1 MRRAFRSLRR
11 SPGLVIVSVLSL
23 GLGLGVNL
31 TLFTAIGAVFF
42 FEATVADPERV
53 VAIQPGNSNQISYLN
68 YRDLLE
74 SGVFESAAGHRRVT
88 LTLRSDTAPER
99 IEGLAVTPNFF
110 EFIAVPMA
118 LGRQFS
124 AVEAAPERQARVAV
138 LSHPYWQR
146 RFAGDPR
153 VIGRTL
159 TLNGESFA
167 VIGVLPDIRPV
178 TMFQDPDVYVPVS
191 RLVLP
196 TIDDRNNGN
205 ALAVLARLREG
216 TTRDQARA
224 AMTAVNRQLEAAYPI
239 VNRDMGRTGHILPLR
254 GGELAGSSEQLLI
267 PAVLLALFGL
277 VLFSACA
284 NVAGLLLARAAD
296 RQREIAVRFALGAR
310 RAQVIR
316 LLLSESFALAILGT
330 LVGGLLSLWLTR
342 VLSVITLPDG
352 ARLNLAL
359 EPSLRMGLYA
369 VGLLAATGLL
379 CGIAPAMRNSTRSVT
394 SVMHSGTSLGV
405 TGRLWLRHTF
415 VVGQV
420 VASVILLALSS
431 LLLRSL
437 TRATAMDPG
446 FDMASGV
453 VARISVDAERYL
465 ADGGL
470 PLGERLVERVEQL
483 PSVQSASFAN
493 ILPLG
498 TDASATR
505 LHVEGAEGNTLG
517 PRTYVNSV
525 ARNYFATLGIPI
537 VRGRDFNPGDRQGA
551 PLVAIVTAAFEHAY
565 FPGHSALG
573 KRVRQ
578 SPRQPYVEIVGVVRD
593 HMYGSYGDAS
603 TPIFYTSYAQQ
614 PRVSSQV
621 RPIFLHVRTT
631 GSPAAVL
638 RDVRQAIASVDP
650 TVSADVGTLRD
661 ATGFELTLRKFG
673 TRLLASAG
681 VLGLLL
687 ATIGLYGTM
696 AFVVATRTSEIGL
709 RMAIGASSGQILRG
723 VLTQGMKLVGVGLA
737 IGVAISLAVAQMAV
751 GLLAGLSP
759 VDPVTF
765 AGTAGLL
772 LLVGTAACV
781 MPARRAAAVDPMI
794 ALRRL

>member
-1 MRRAFRSLRR
+1 
-11 SPGLVIVSVLSL
+11 
-23 GLGLGVNL
+23 
-31 TLFTAIGAVFF
+31 
-42 FEATVADPERV
+42 
-53 VAIQPGNSNQISYLN
+53 
-68 YRDLLE
+68 
-74 SGVFESAAGHRRVT
+74 
-88 LTLRSDTAPER
+88 
-99 IEGLAVTPNFF
+99 
-110 EFIAVPMA
+110 
-118 LGRQFS
+118 
-124 AVEAAPERQARVAV
+124 
-138 LSHPYWQR
+138 
-146 RFAGDPR
+146 
-153 VIGRTL
+153 
-159 TLNGESFA
+159 
-167 VIGVLPDIRPV
+167 
-178 TMFQDPDVYVPVS
+178 
-191 RLVLP
+191 
-196 TIDDRNNGN
+196 
-205 ALAVLARLREG
+205 
-216 TTRDQARA
+216 
-224 AMTAVNRQLEAAYPI
+224 
-239 VNRDMGRTGHILPLR
+239 
-254 GGELAGSSEQLLI
+254 
-267 PAVLLALFGL
+267 
-277 VLFSACA
+277 
-284 NVAGLLLARAAD
+284 
-296 RQREIAVRFALGAR
+296 
-310 RAQVIR
+310 
-316 LLLSESFALAILGT
+316 
-330 LVGGLLSLWLTR
+330 
-342 VLSVITLPDG
+342 
-352 ARLNLAL
+352 
-359 EPSLRMGLYA
+359 
-369 VGLLAATGLL
+369 
-379 CGIAPAMRNSTRSVT
+379 
-394 SVMHSGTSLGV
+394 
-405 TGRLWLRHTF
+405 
-415 VVGQV
+415 
-420 VASVILLALSS
+420 
-431 LLLRSL
+431 
-437 TRATAMDPG
+437 
-446 FDMASGV
+446 
-453 VARISVDAERYL
+453 
-465 ADGGL
+465 
-470 PLGERLVERVEQL
+470 
-483 PSVQSASFAN
+483 
-493 ILPLG
+493 
-498 TDASATR
+498 
-505 LHVEGAEGNTLG
+505 
-517 PRTYVNSV
+517 
-525 ARNYFATLGIPI
+525 
-537 VRGRDFNPGDRQGA
+537 
-551 PLVAIVTAAFEHAY
+551 VAIVTAAFEHAY